1 MREARQA
8 PRAPVSRGLDADHL
22 VEEEAL
28 PRTGVEVIDRDQ
40 IALILPRVRALD
52 RTLGQ
57 ERGVASATHGA
68 ERAIL
73 LLEGHEGR
81 AVREDGEGGGGVE
94 GHGSLLRCWSSG
106 IA

>member
-22 VEEEAL
+22 IEEEAL
-28 PRTGVEVIDRDQ
+28 PRASVEIEDSDQ
-40 IALILPRVRALD
+40 VALILPRVR
-52 RTLGQ
+52 TLHGTGGH
-57 ERGVASATHGA
+57 EIRVARRAHGA

-73 LLEGHEGR
+73 LLEGDEGG

-94 GHGSLLRCWSSG
+94 GHGLVPLFRSSR

>member
-1 MREARQA
+1 MRGACQA

-40 IALILPRVRALD
+40 VTLILPRVRALHGAV
-52 RTLGQ
+52 RQ
-57 ERGVASATHGA
+57 ERGRARRAHGA

-73 LLEGHEGR
+73 LLEGDEGG

-94 GHGSLLRCWSSG
+94 GHGLVPLFRSSR